1 MNINHQNNTSMKY
14 FQFSTNIAVWIGIE
28 FNLNYLPCAV
38 FDWNAITMNV
48 EWIFDDRNRSE
59 PIIQKTLCKKT
70 KKNIKCKCGIH
81 LFINEFFYD
90 SFTWSWQYYWEST
103 AKLFFLLYMYF
114 FFFALEFNLA
124 NVGMWWFCILKTLK
138 DWWWLMPGW
147 ALGEAPAGSVPP
159 HSNRESSRIIYRLD
173 QWVHHCERGS
183 SSSSIWFSAASIEFS
198 GLKAYFKAGFS
209 LDFATWGPT
218 LKDDIAPWINQW
230 FILEVFK

>member
-1 MNINHQNNTSMKY
+1 MNLSNISSIDCKCIKFNNQLWTYAITIDWNCIYSENGKKSMMNWLQYWIIIELKMNINHQNNTSMKY

-103 AKLFFLLYMYF
+103 AKLFFFVVYVF
-114 FFFALEFNLA
+114 FFF
-124 NVGMWWFCILKTLK
+124 FC
-138 DWWWLMPGW
+138 
-147 ALGEAPAGSVPP
+147 S
-159 HSNRESSRIIYRLD
+159 
-173 QWVHHCERGS
+173 
-183 SSSSIWFSAASIEFS
+183 
-198 GLKAYFKAGFS
+198 
-209 LDFATWGPT
+209 
-218 LKDDIAPWINQW
+218 WI
-230 FILEVFK
+230 

>member
-1 MNINHQNNTSMKY
+1 MQLQLTGIVSIQKTGKKSMMNWLQYWIIIELKMNINHQNNTSMKY

-103 AKLFFLLYMYF
+103 AKLFFLLYIYIYF
-114 FFFALEFNLA
+114 FLLLNLIWP
-124 NVGMWWFCILKTLK
+124 MWGCGGFVFWKLWRIGD
-138 DWWWLMPGW
+138 DWC
-147 ALGEAPAGSVPP
+147 PAGRWVRHPP
-159 HSNRESSRIIYRLD
+159 GRYRRTPTGNPRE
-173 QWVHHCERGS
+173 
-183 SSSSIWFSAASIEFS
+183 
-198 GLKAYFKAGFS
+198 
-209 LDFATWGPT
+209 
-218 LKDDIAPWINQW
+218 
-230 FILEVFK
+230 